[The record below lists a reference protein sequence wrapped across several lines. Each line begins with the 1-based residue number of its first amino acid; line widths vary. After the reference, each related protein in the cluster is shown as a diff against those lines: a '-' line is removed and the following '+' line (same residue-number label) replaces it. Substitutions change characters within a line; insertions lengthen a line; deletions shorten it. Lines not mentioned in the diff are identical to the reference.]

1 MKSFILLLAITLI
14 ASENLRSLSF
24 KDYKADKIYFIK
36 SIPVLDNDDYISFI
50 ENVGIK
56 DGVGFNKIILST
68 RSGSIDFGITQIKD
82 SYKRMFSDTKSLIKF
97 NFPPIPDIPITLKV
111 SGKISTQA
119 KESSGSLIVST
130 SGSLYAEAEADNVAG
145 YSTIVASGKGTIL
158 NFNIKYVINTDGS
171 VKRSGTVSSGTI
183 SISVTAKAV
192 SGATSIDT
200 YTLWN
205 GWTAS

>member
-1 MKSFILLLAITLI
+1 M
-14 ASENLRSLSF
+14 
-24 KDYKADKIYFIK
+24 
-36 SIPVLDNDDYISFI
+36 
-50 ENVGIK
+50 
-56 DGVGFNKIILST
+56 
-68 RSGSIDFGITQIKD
+68 
-82 SYKRMFSDTKSLIKF
+82 
-97 NFPPIPDIPITLKV
+97 
-111 SGKISTQA
+111 
-119 KESSGSLIVST
+119 IVST

-183 SISVTAKAV
+183 SVSVTAKAV

>member
-1 MKSFILLLAITLI
+1 MKSFILLLAISLI

-24 KDYKADKIYFIK
+24 KDYNFDKIYFLK
-36 SIPVLDNDDYISFI
+36 TVPVLDNDDYISFI
-50 ENVGIK
+50 ENVGFK

-68 RSGSIDFGITQIKD
+68 RSGSIDFGITKITD
-82 SYKRMFSDTKSLIKF
+82 SNQRIFSATKSLIKF
-97 NFPPIPDIPITLKV
+97 NYPPIPDIPITLKV
-111 SGKISTQA
+111 SGKINTQA
-119 KESSGSLIVST
+119 KESSGSLTVST
-130 SGSLYAEAEADNVAG
+130 SGSFYAEAEAENVSG

-158 NFNIKYVINTDGS
+158 SFNVKYVINTDGS

-183 SISVTAKAV
+183 SLSVTAKAV
-192 SGATSIDT
+192 SGATSIET